1 MVDNTWETRYA
12 KTADNKYRNFNMG
25 GDATYGL
32 CNIYCNFDITK
43 LDEKDYIRGISASS
57 ADNLLHINPI
67 VDTDPPQKGLQA
79 VGVHTGKTTDR
90 KKNVYIKYHFK
101 AKGGIPS
108 NYKLIDI
115 FFRTPSKVVL
125 SGKRYKMEVCLVFVS
140 EDKGRHLVL
149 CVPIKVSPIN
159 TTNDP
164 LQKNLYTML
173 LAIANNF
180 PTKGKTY
187 SIEDAPNWDPRVFL
201 PVKTRDNASF
211 YTWIDPTTDNTV
223 MYIQFRNPITTPYKF
238 FETFTTTLS
247 GGVNVVDQAATV
259 PPQKAH
265 ADLNIYYSK
274 NEPNEDI
281 STTYRCETTTNPLM
295 QQLVNF
301 NKKADEDAKKVK
313 PTPSTPSPSCDT
325 PCIMSKFWM
334 YFGIIAAILAVLSI
348 IYVLYRSRQLRL
360 KRIKDMGTGIESVPI
375 PSLEPVHSNIPN

>member
-1 MVDNTWETRYA
+1 MLDSTWEERYA
-12 KTADNKYRNFNMG
+12 KTANNKYRNFNMG

-79 VGVHTGKTTDR
+79 VGVNTGKTTDR

-108 NYKLIDI
+108 DYKLIDI

-140 EDKGRHLVL
+140 DDNGRHLVL

-159 TTNDP
+159 TTEDP

-187 SIEDAPNWDPRVFL
+187 SIENAPNWDPRVFL

-223 MYIQFRNPITTPYKF
+223 MYLQFRNPITTPYKF
-238 FETFTTTLS
+238 FETFTTNLS
-247 GGVNVVDQAATV
+247 GGVDVVDQASTV

-265 ADLNIYYSK
+265 ADLAIYYNK
-274 NEPNEDI
+274 NEPDLNI
-281 STTYRCETTTNPLM
+281 STTYSCKTTTNPVM

-301 NKKADEDAKKVK
+301 NKKADEEAEPVTPP
-313 PTPSTPSPSCDT
+313 PTPAPSCDVK
-325 PCIMSKFWM
+325 CKKFWE
-334 YFGIIAAILAVLSI
+334 YFGIIAGVVAVILFILF
-348 IYVLYRSRQLRL
+348 IYILYRSRKLRL
-360 KRIKDMGTGIESVPI
+360 KRIKELGPGIETVPI
-375 PSLEPVHSNIPN
+375 PSLNPVSDIPN